1 MVAKLVLDQLEKTG
15 GALTALTL
23 PVANATTNQ
32 VLKNDGAGALSWST
46 PAAAGN
52 AVKIAYLV
60 DEKADT
66 TAGGTF
72 TSGSW
77 QHRDLQTEYY
87 DTIGMTFGTNTFIFP
102 DAVGTYYIDWSCPA
116 MTVVGH
122 QSRLYNITDAA
133 VVKYGTSSRSML
145 NAAYNDAWTVS
156 LSYGSALVSLS
167 ATATFKIEHRC
178 STTRAT
184 YGLGDNVDFG
194 GVELYTTVKI
204 LQIA

>member
-1 MVAKLVLDQLEKTG
+1 MASKIIVDQLEKTG
-15 GALTALTL
+15 GALAALTL
-23 PVANATTNQ
+23 PSANATANQ

-46 PAAAGN
+46 PAAGGN
-52 AVKIAYLV
+52 TGKVAYLV
-60 DEKADT
+60 DEKPDT

-77 QHRDLQTEYY
+77 QHRDLNTSYY

-102 DAVGTYYIDWSCPA
+102 DQVGTYYIDWSCPA

-122 QSRLYNITDAA
+122 QSRLYNITSAA
-133 VVKYGTSSRSML
+133 VVKHGTSSRTML

-167 ATATFKIEHRC
+167 ATATFKIEHQC